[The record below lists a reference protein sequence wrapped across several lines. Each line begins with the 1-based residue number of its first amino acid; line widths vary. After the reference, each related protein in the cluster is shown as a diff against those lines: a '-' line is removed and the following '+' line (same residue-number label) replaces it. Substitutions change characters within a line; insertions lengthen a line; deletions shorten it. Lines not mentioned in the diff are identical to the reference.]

1 MRILV
6 STIVVLLLMG
16 CSASNQKR
24 VALVIGNQNY
34 PSKNALQ
41 NPISDSI
48 AIKKRLERLGFDV
61 IYDKDVSYRRFSQLL
76 EEFKSKIDQE
86 TTTFF
91 YFAGHGNTLQ
101 ANSNETFLAM
111 VDKKESVLV
120 SIFKLYTILKEAN
133 PKNTI
138 VAIDSCRD
146 YQKGIKDDK
155 AIYRGRLI
163 ERDSK
168 IPTKIIQGFLAT
180 KPNSI
185 IISYATEPNE
195 KASDAG
201 VHNTNMSPY
210 AYYLNRHLD
219 DEEIPIQEV
228 FRRVRNG
235 MNRDFNG
242 TQRSSAVDLLK
253 HNIWLQPKRK
263 VTAKVNPF

>member
-6 STIVVLLLMG
+6 SIIFIFIFIGCTNTI
-16 CSASNQKR
+16 NKNR

-34 PSKNALQ
+34 PSKSTLT
-41 NPISDSI
+41 NPIHDSK
-48 AIKKRLERLGFDV
+48 AMKKRLENLGFDV
-61 IYDKDVSYRRFSQLL
+61 IYGKDISYQEFDRLL
-76 EEFKSKIDQE
+76 KEFQFKINQDS
-86 TTTFF
+86 TTFF

-111 VDKKESVLV
+111 VDKKESVVV
-120 SIFKLYTILKEAN
+120 SIFKLYSLLREAN
-133 PKNTI
+133 PKNSI

-146 YQKGIKDDK
+146 YSGTNGGSSV
-155 AIYRGRLI
+155 YRGQLV
-163 ERDSK
+163 RDEK
-168 IPTKIIQGFLAT
+168 IPSRVVRGYSPK

-195 KASDAG
+195 KASDKG
-201 VHNTNMSPY
+201 VHNKNMSPY
-210 AYYLNRHLD
+210 AYYLDRHLD

-235 MNRDFNG
+235 MSRDFNG

-253 HNIWLQPKRK
+253 NNIWLQPKRK
-263 VTAKVNPF
+263 VTAKANPF